1 MPILAEQP
9 CVFPENLLDQSTFPL
24 EVVHQGPERVWWVI
38 YTKSRQEKALARDLY
53 ASQIPFYLPQVARD
67 HLIGRR
73 RFRTLDP
80 VFPGYVF
87 LYGTP
92 DERMDS
98 LKTNRISRVLPVKN
112 QDQLHLDLRQL
123 ADLIAIGAP
132 LTVEQRLC
140 AGRKARI
147 RNGPMAGFEGTI
159 IQRRGKDRLL
169 IAINFLQQGVSI
181 EINDFLVEPVWPP
194 RICAHST
201 KIGTRCR

>member
-9 CVFPENLLDQSTFPL
+9 CVFPEELFQGSTCIQEFGYTQS
-24 EVVHQGPERVWWVI
+24 ERVWWVI
-38 YTKSRQEKALARDLY
+38 YTRSRQEKALARDLF

-67 HLIGRR
+67 HMIGRR

-80 VFPGYVF
+80 VFPGYLF
-87 LYGTP
+87 LFGTP
-92 DERMDS
+92 EERVDS
-98 LKTNRISRVLPVKN
+98 LKTNRISRILPVKQ
-112 QDQLHLDLRQL
+112 QDELLQDLRQL

-140 AGRKARI
+140 PGRKARI

-169 IAINFLQQGVSI
+169 IAVNFLQQGVSI
-181 EINDFLVEPVWPP
+181 EINDFLVEPVWP
-194 RICAHST
+194 A
-201 KIGTRCR
+201 KK